1 VSESIQIPSG
11 ALAQVRRVT
20 FRAHVADHLRQAI
33 IRGDIAPGTPVT
45 EAELA
50 RHFAVS
56 RGPLREAMRQLVEE
70 GLLVSVP
77 YTGTRVINLRVD
89 DVREIYSLR
98 STLETLAFQQ
108 IWLRRDCAFHTEIE
122 RRHIALVKTLTHADT
137 FASTTAE
144 MQLHA
149 LVYEACG
156 HRLLLDTWQ
165 RIAGRLQLYLAVHQ
179 RAHNRKAP
187 LKDAHERYVRLAQG
201 NRLDLM
207 IAEVE
212 HHMRRG
218 VEQLEQYV
226 GRQARQKPPQKPDT
240 KMLVRRRTPIR

>member
-1 VSESIQIPSG
+1 MSESIQIPSG
-11 ALAQVRRVT
+11 ALTQVRRVT

-77 YTGTRVINLRVD
+77 YTGTRVIALSVD

-98 STLETLAFQQ
+98 SALETLAFKH
-108 IWLRRDCAFHTEIE
+108 IWPRRDDAFHAEIE
-122 RRHIALVKTLTHADT
+122 RRHVALIKTLTHADT
-137 FASTTAE
+137 FASTAAE
-144 MQLHA
+144 MLLHS
-149 LVYEACG
+149 LVYEVCG

-187 LKDAHERYVRLAQG
+187 LKNAHERYVRLAQG

-218 VEQLEQYV
+218 VEQLEHYV
-226 GRQARQKPPQKPDT
+226 GRQTRRVPSQKREK
-240 KMLVRRRTPIR
+240 KMLSRRRTPIR